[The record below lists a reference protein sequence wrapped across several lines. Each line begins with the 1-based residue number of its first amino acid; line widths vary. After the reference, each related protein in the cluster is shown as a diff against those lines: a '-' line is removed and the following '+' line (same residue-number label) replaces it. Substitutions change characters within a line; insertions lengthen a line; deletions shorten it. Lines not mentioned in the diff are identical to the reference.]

1 MRLARFAP
9 PAVLAAC
16 AVAFAAEPPSRPVT
30 PPDLPAADRAE
41 IARVIDASIG
51 WAMTKDR
58 ALLENVIAH
67 DPELFI
73 FHPGSDDTV
82 VGWDAFVPLFKFWMN
97 PAFKAT
103 GYEVR
108 DLRINRS
115 RSGEVA
121 WWSAILDDC
130 GEWQGKPS
138 CWNDTRWTG
147 VLVKRDGRWQIIQ
160 MHFSFGTPPRKAE
173 PTATPATTPQRG

>member
-1 MRLARFAP
+1 MHLTTLVP
-9 PAVLAAC
+9 PVLLLAC
-16 AVAFAAEPPSRPVT
+16 AVAVGAEPPSTTAQNDPR
-30 PPDLPAADRAE
+30 AGDRAE
-41 IARVIDASIG
+41 IARAIDASIG

-58 ALLENVIAH
+58 ALLERVIAH

-73 FHPGSDDTV
+73 FHPGGDDTV
-82 VGWDAFVPLFKFWMN
+82 VGWDAFVPNFDFWMN

-108 DLRINRS
+108 DLRVNLS
-115 RSGEVA
+115 RSGDAA

-130 GEWQGKPS
+130 GEWQGKPG

-147 VLVKRDGRWQIIQ
+147 VLERRDGRWQIVQ
-160 MHFSFGTPPRKAE
+160 MHFSFATPPKGRGAA
-173 PTATPATTPQRG
+173 TAVTRTS

>member
-1 MRLARFAP
+1 MRLARLAS
-9 PAVLAAC
+9 PAAIAAC
-16 AVAFAAEPPSRPVT
+16 AVAFAAEPPSRAVASADPLE
-30 PPDLPAADRAE
+30 PDRAE
-41 IARVIDASIG
+41 VARAIDASIG

-58 ALLENVIAH
+58 PLLERVIAH

-73 FHPGSDDTV
+73 FHPGGDDTV
-82 VGWDAFVPLFKFWMN
+82 VGWDAFVPNFDFWMN

-108 DLRINRS
+108 DLRVNLS

-130 GEWQGKPS
+130 GEWQGKPG

-147 VLVKRDGRWQIIQ
+147 VLEKRDGRWQIVQ
-160 MHFSFGTPPRKAE
+160 MHFSFASPPRKAE
-173 PTATPATTPQRG
+173 ATATPASTH

>member
-1 MRLARFAP
+1 MRLAKLAFP
-9 PAVLAAC
+9 VLLAAS
-16 AVAFAAEPPSRPVT
+16 VVGLGAEPQSPGG
-30 PPDLPAADRAE
+30 PDGEKSE

-51 WAMTKDR
+51 WAKNKDR
-58 ALLENVIAH
+58 ALLESVLAH

-73 FHPGSDDTV
+73 FHPGADDTV
-82 VGWDAFVPLFKFWMN
+82 IGWDAFLPLFDVFMN

-103 GYEVR
+103 GHEIR

-121 WWSAILDDC
+121 WFSAILDDC
-130 GEWQGKPS
+130 GEWQGKPG

-147 VLVKRDGRWQIIQ
+147 VLEQREGRWQIVQ

-173 PTATPATTPQRG
+173 PTATPATTP